1 MDPNDYRIIMSK
13 DWRRGGG
20 ILVNVNLANHK
31 GQFAY
36 DDFQIDTGKVS
47 HYLAK
52 LGRHRVLRTIF
63 SANETA
69 RGSSVT
75 RKYRSVIRERSR
87 NPLQKRNPALT
98 AFCYW
103 INKFDS
109 GIFKN
114 SICFHCSG
122 FFKILKRF

>member
-1 MDPNDYRIIMSK
+1 MSK

-36 DDFQIDTGKVS
+36 DNLDFQIDAADKSSSSLMAPESCSLSSARELFERRESPSYPTQNITWD
-47 HYLAK
+47 
-52 LGRHRVLRTIF
+52 RTWIH
-63 SANETA
+63 
-69 RGSSVT
+69 
-75 RKYRSVIRERSR
+75 ERSR